1 VNGGVYNRP
10 VLLDVYLSDGAHA
23 LQAVTPN
30 TDGCLVK
37 AVVTGYYWRLR
48 VYHDEG
54 GYTYL
59 GRTNWQY
66 VVGGYHY
73 NLGTVYLSSIRT

>member
-54 GYTYL
+54 GYT
-59 GRTNWQY
+59 
-66 VVGGYHY
+66 
-73 NLGTVYLSSIRT
+73 